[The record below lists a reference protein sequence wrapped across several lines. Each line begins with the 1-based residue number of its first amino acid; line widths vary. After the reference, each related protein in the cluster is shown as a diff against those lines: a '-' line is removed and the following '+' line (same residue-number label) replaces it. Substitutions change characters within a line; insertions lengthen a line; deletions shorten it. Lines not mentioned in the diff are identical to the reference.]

1 MATSTTV
8 SRLRDDLSN
17 LKSKY
22 KGALVRGRN
31 SPKVKKGSEL
41 AIELAGSAIAGYIAT
56 STMPRVAG
64 IETPLIAGGALVAF
78 SMIAKKNQV
87 NHMAGLLGAGMLNA
101 YVYSKVVEYRGFVSV
116 PVQAINQAQAS

>member
-1 MATSTTV
+1 
-8 SRLRDDLSN
+8 
-17 LKSKY
+17 
-22 KGALVRGRN
+22 LVRGRN

-116 PVQAINQAQAS
+116 PVQTITQ